1 MLGLAFLNPL
11 LLWALPL
18 AAVPIIIHIL
28 NRRRFQKVPWAAMDF
43 LLKAMKRNRK
53 RLRMEQW
60 LVLLLRVLAVL
71 LLISLVSRPQLGGS
85 SLLGSRTH
93 HVVVLDDSASMTQR
107 SGSTDL
113 FEKAQDRIKMLV
125 DDLGQ
130 RRQGDVFSLITTS
143 APAVPQIWAQRIGGS
158 FSRDTGT
165 RVKELRVSDRSPE
178 LGQAFAAT
186 VTRAHAVEDASR
198 TEYYLVGDRR
208 SWDWATPDDKPR
220 PALLAGLSAMQADKE
235 HVTVLTVGG
244 QHNNIAIVD
253 VKLVDRLAIAAVP
266 VTLGVDVQNFGLDP
280 TAPTTVSIEVDG
292 QSRVTQDVPQLA
304 PGERV
309 TVPIEHTF
317 HQSGPH
323 RIDVTLEPSEAFPFD
338 DRRTLALQVRDKS
351 RVLLVDGE
359 PDEGDG
365 EVFFLRAT
373 LDVPD
378 SGIEA
383 QVVSE
388 SGFDEANLDA
398 FDMIWLCNV
407 QAPTPEAAKRLEA
420 FVAAGGGLAITCG
433 SLVDAGRYN
442 ELLWRDGEGLLP
454 LPIGEIGGDPDRPE
468 HAVLAGK
475 DHAVCRGV
483 VEFYE
488 LVFGLIQV
496 KRWLELTEPA
506 DHQAAIVARIRGAD
520 GPPLLATRTY
530 KKAGG
535 EVALFSITA
544 DVFWSDLPR
553 TPLFLVLS
561 QQLHHY
567 AARRD
572 DPSKENLL
580 TDGTFRM
587 DVDPGI
593 YRADVTLRS
602 LSGDDERTV
611 TAVAPKPEV
620 AANGSAKPALAVGTP
635 GEQAVGAQAAGAQ
648 AAGAQAAEAGKP
660 TTSMLALAVPMSE
673 LTERGA
679 YEVELRRHD
688 GVPDKRMVARNA
700 PNNEGRLVAFD
711 ESGFK
716 KMYPTN
722 VHDLVTF
729 VRDEGGVGAAAS
741 EGEAWPLLA
750 ALLLVGLLAES
761 LLAWRFGRR

>member
-1 MLGLAFLNPL
+1 MLGLAFLNPM

-107 SGSTDL
+107 SGSTAL
-113 FEKAQDRIKMLV
+113 FEKAQDRIKMLA
-125 DDLGQ
+125 DDLGL
-130 RRQGDVFSLITTS
+130 RRQGDIFSLVTTS
-143 APAVPQIWAQRIGGS
+143 AHGGPQIWSQRIGGS
-158 FSRDTGT
+158 FSRDAGA
-165 RVKELRVSDRSPE
+165 RLKELRVSDRSPD
-178 LGQAFAAT
+178 LGQALEAT
-186 VTRAHAVEDASR
+186 VKRAQAVEDASR

-220 PALLAGLSAMQADKE
+220 PALLAGLSSMQSDQE

-244 QHNNIAIVD
+244 QHNNLAIVD

-266 VTLGVDVQNFGLDP
+266 VTFGVDVQNFGLDP

-304 PGERV
+304 PGERT
-309 TVPIEHTF
+309 TVPIAHTF

-323 RIDVTLEPSEAFPFD
+323 RIDVVLEPGESFPFD

-359 PDEGDG
+359 PDEGEG
-365 EVFFLRAT
+365 EVFFLRT
-373 LDVPD
+373 TFDVAD

-383 QVVSE
+383 QVVTE
-388 SGFDEANLDA
+388 SGFDEANLAA

-407 QAPTPEAAKRLEA
+407 QSPTQEAAKRLEA
-420 FVAAGGGLAITCG
+420 FVASGGGLAITCG
-433 SLVDAGRYN
+433 PLVDASRYN
-442 ELLWRDGEGLLP
+442 ELLWRDGDGLLP
-454 LPIGEIGGDPDRPE
+454 LPIGDVNGDPDRPE
-468 HAVLAGK
+468 HAYLVNK
-475 DHAVCRGV
+475 DHPVCAGIA
-483 VEFYE
+483 EFYE
-488 LVFGLIQV
+488 LVLGQWVQV
-496 KRWLELTEPA
+496 KRWLELVEPA
-506 DHQAAIVARIRGAD
+506 SHQASIVARIRGAD
-520 GPPLLATRTY
+520 GPPLLATRTF
-530 KKAGG
+530 KGAGG
-535 EVALFSITA
+535 EVALFAITA
-544 DVFWSDLPR
+544 DAFWSDLPA
-553 TPLFLVLS
+553 TPLFLVLT
-561 QQLHHY
+561 QRLHHF

-572 DPSKENLL
+572 DPSKDNLL
-580 TDGTFRM
+580 TDGTFHLA
-587 DVDPGI
+587 VDPGMH
-593 YRADVTLRS
+593 RADVTLRS

-620 AANGSAKPALAVGTP
+620 VPDGNGPAGNGQLAAGQPAAPPAGN
-635 GEQAVGAQAAGAQ
+635 QATAQAT
-648 AAGAQAAEAGKP
+648 KS
-660 TTSMLALAVPMSE
+660 TLALTVAMSE

-688 GVPDKRMVARNA
+688 GVPDKRMLARNA
-700 PNNEGRLVAFD
+700 PSNEGRLVAFD
-711 ESGFK
+711 EPAFK

-729 VRDEGGVGAAAS
+729 VRDETGVGAAAA

>member
-1 MLGLAFLNPL
+1 MLGLAFLNPM

-93 HVVVLDDSASMTQR
+93 HIVVLDDSASMTQR

-125 DDLGQ
+125 DDLGL
-130 RRQGDVFSLITTS
+130 RRQGDIFSLVTTS
-143 APAVPQIWAQRIGGS
+143 HFDVPQIWSQRIGGS
-158 FSRDTGT
+158 FGREAGT
-165 RVKELRVSDRSPE
+165 KLKELRVSDRSPD
-178 LGQAFAAT
+178 LGKAFAGT
-186 VTRAHAVEDASR
+186 VTRAHEVEDASR
-198 TEYYLVGDRR
+198 TEYYIVGDRR
-208 SWDWATPDDKPR
+208 SWDWATPGDKPR
-220 PALLAGLSAMQADKE
+220 PELLTGLSSLQSDNE

-244 QHNNIAIVD
+244 QHNNLAIVD

-266 VTLGVDVQNFGLDP
+266 VALGVDVKNFGLDP
-280 TAPTTVSIEVDG
+280 TPATTVSIEVDG
-292 QSRVTQDVPQLA
+292 QSRITQDVPQLA
-304 PGERV
+304 PGERA
-309 TVPIEHTF
+309 TVLIDHTF
-317 HQSGPH
+317 HQAGPH
-323 RIDVTLEPSEAFPFD
+323 RIDAVLEPSESFPFD

-359 PDEGDG
+359 PDEGEG

-373 LDVPD
+373 LDVTD

-383 QVVSE
+383 QVVTE

-407 QAPTPEAAKRLEA
+407 QSPTQEAAKRLEK
-420 FVAAGGGLAITCG
+420 FVATGGGLAITCG
-433 SLVDAGRYN
+433 SLIDAARYN

-454 LPIGEIGGDPDRPE
+454 LPIGEVSGDPDRPE
-468 HAVLAGK
+468 HAFLASK
-475 DHAVCRGV
+475 DHPMCQGV
-483 VEFYE
+483 AELFE
-488 LVFGLIQV
+488 LVLGNWIQV
-496 KRWLELTEPA
+496 KRWLQLDEPA
-506 DHQAAIVARIRGAD
+506 AHDASIVARIRGAD
-520 GPPLLATRTY
+520 GPPMLATRSY
-530 KKAGG
+530 KNGGG
-535 EVALFSITA
+535 EVALFAITA
-544 DVFWSDLPR
+544 DRFWSNLPS
-553 TPLFLVLS
+553 TDLFLVVTH
-561 QQLHHY
+561 QLHHF

-572 DPSKENLL
+572 DPSKDNLV
-580 TDGTFRM
+580 TDGTFRLE
-587 DVDPGI
+587 VDPGVH
-593 YRADVTLRS
+593 RADVTLRS
-602 LSGDDERTV
+602 LSGDDERTI
-611 TAVAPKPEV
+611 TALESVPEPANPADEKPADGQL
-620 AANGSAKPALAVGTP
+620 AAKQNTGQRPADQSAKQSTA
-635 GEQAVGAQAAGAQ
+635 
-648 AAGAQAAEAGKP
+648 
-660 TTSMLALAVPMSE
+660 SMLSLSVAMAE

-679 YEVELRRHD
+679 YELELRRHD
-688 GVPDKRMVARNA
+688 GVPDKRMLARNA
-700 PNNEGRLVAFD
+700 PSNEGQLVAFD
-711 ESGFK
+711 ESAFK
-716 KMYPTN
+716 KTYPTN
-722 VHDLVTF
+722 VHDRITF
-729 VRDEGGVGAAAS
+729 VRDETGVGAAAA